1 MKRILFAITILLF
14 TALSASAQKQWRI
27 EAGSGIQPL
36 HMGFPGVAPSD
47 SKKYELA
54 EMGQEAVVSDYCPS
68 AILSGVM
75 RYSEHWELVLT
86 GQLAWRNYNLV
97 QYEQFGIDPYGK
109 PRYNLGKK
117 EDLGQR
123 SGFPVASGTVQWR
136 CLWNPHRKIMFYTGR
151 GVGISAGTYFYP
163 APSITPVGMRV
174 CGNHFYAFLET
185 PIGPYATFAAGGLGW
200 TF

>member
-1 MKRILFAITILLF
+1 MKRILLAIAILLF
-14 TALSASAQKQWRI
+14 TAFSASAQKQWRV

-36 HMGFPGVAPSD
+36 HMGFRGVVPST
-47 SKKYELA
+47 SKEYELA
-54 EMGQEAVVSDYCPS
+54 EMGQEAVVSDDGPS
-68 AILSGVM
+68 AIVSGVM
-75 RYSEHWELVLT
+75 RYSERWEIVLT
-86 GQLAWRNYNLV
+86 GQVAWRNYNLV
-97 QYEQFGIDPYGK
+97 QYEQFGIDPNGK

-136 CLWNPHRKIMFYTGR
+136 YLWNPQGTVMFYTGL
-151 GVGISAGTYFYP
+151 GFGISAGTYYCP
-163 APSITPVGMRV
+163 VPSITPMGMRV
-174 CGNHFYAFLET
+174 CGKHLYAFLET